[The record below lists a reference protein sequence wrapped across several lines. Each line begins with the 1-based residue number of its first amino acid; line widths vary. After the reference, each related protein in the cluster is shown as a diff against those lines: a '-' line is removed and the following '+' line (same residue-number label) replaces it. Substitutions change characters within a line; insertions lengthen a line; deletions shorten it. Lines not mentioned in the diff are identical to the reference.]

1 MTINLATIDFCPG
14 QGGGGGE
21 AVWGG
26 ITGNINRQTDLMNK
40 FAGYTT
46 PNDFKTINNE
56 SIVGSGN
63 IEVGG
68 LDPEQ
73 EAAVDVL
80 TDSSEG
86 LLYTDEYGSQKTKI
100 LNGNFDGSYFEPNY
114 CFNVGNNDIY
124 YLYNTRLCKYNKDTL
139 SFDFIKSFNSTV
151 NMILWIDASGRIYD
165 GPNYQLDIQ
174 NGTEIYL
181 DTYASNYYYTNNR
194 NNIFN
199 GEYGV
204 WLVSDYPQKFNET
217 TQKFESGYTV
227 TGSDGNLYSEIV
239 NRFKYNGH
247 ILFMRDS
254 GTVCELK
261 EFEDHLEVSDVTGD
275 YFNMPTGFTISTLE
289 NIFATESDI
298 LVYTYYYDLYVYDS
312 KAGTWT
318 QLNTSVVFD
327 NQGWYRPYVV
337 TGDCTLGGIG
347 LPNPNTF
354 NITNWGDTF
363 TKTVWKEVGVVAVD
377 LTSDQGI
384 RGNKT
389 FNSQINAFGGIMTN
403 DLSGGY
409 GQTLNIRAPEGSVN
423 FIAPKY
429 FTLNNSENIATTD
442 KCIVNRSYS
451 YPGGRYNGVTAAPDL
466 YYNRFFKTPSGRII
480 WMDENGAYEFNGTQ
494 FVQLQS
500 VTTLFTMVDRGQ
512 MITSEG
518 LFVVDN
524 NQKLYKWD
532 DVNSDFVYIIDCP
545 DNQVWVAD
553 STTIRCIDIY
563 KLVNN
568 GGTYEWVNDTITNY
582 IPGIKTLKIGQTYYY
597 TSDINIYTYDE
608 LTKTFTSFGQIVSYP
623 DNNVFFTYD
632 NCLCYFSSN
641 MIHKVDPT
649 KVGTD
654 DFDVQ
659 TGWFNVGYYNVAIEY
674 DSKLYIGNGNVYP
687 NNFGYTYDVT
697 ETVPAVPQADGTYTL
712 KATVL
717 NGQVTYSWVADV

>member
-14 QGGGGGE
+14 QGGGGGD

-73 EAAVDVL
+73 EAAVDIL

-100 LNGNFDGSYFEPNY
+100 LNKNFDGQYFEPYY
-114 CFNVGNNDIY
+114 CFNVGSNNDVY
-124 YLYNTRLCKYNKDTL
+124 YFNNLVLYKYNKDTI
-139 SFDFIKSFNSTV
+139 SFDFIKRFDISV
-151 NMILWIDASGRIYD
+151 NMVLWIDASGRLYD

-181 DTYASNYYYTNNR
+181 DTQSSYYYNNYNR

-227 TGSDGNLYSEIV
+227 TGSDGNLYADFIF
-239 NRFKYNGH
+239 RFKYNGH
-247 ILFMRDS
+247 ILFMRG
-254 GTVCELK
+254 GTSVCELK

-275 YFNMPTGFTISTLE
+275 YFNMPTGFSIQSY

-298 LVYTYYYDLYVYDS
+298 LVYANSTDIYVYDS
-312 KAGTWT
+312 EAGTWT
-318 QLNTSVVFD
+318 QLDAYDVFD
-327 NQGWYRPYVV
+327 NQSWWRPYVV

-347 LPNPNTF
+347 LSNPNTF

-377 LTSDQGI
+377 LNSDQTI
-384 RGNKT
+384 NGNKT
-389 FNSQINAFGGIMTN
+389 FSAELNAIGGVRTN

-409 GQTLNIRAPEGSVN
+409 GQTLNIRATEGSVN
-423 FIAPKY
+423 FIVPKL
-429 FTLNNSENIATTD
+429 FTLNGSENIATTD

-451 YPGGRYNGVTAAPDL
+451 YPGGRYNGVTTAPDMN
-466 YYNRFFKTPSGRII
+466 YIRFFKTPSGRVIY
-480 WMDENGAYEFNGTQ
+480 MDENGAYEFNGTQ

-500 VTTLFTMVDRGQ
+500 VTTLFTMINRGE

-532 DVNSDFVYIIDCP
+532 DVNSDFVYIIDCL
-545 DNQVWVAD
+545 DTQVWVAD
-553 STTIRCIDIY
+553 TSTLRCISNY

-568 GGTYEWVNDTITNY
+568 GGTYEWVTDPVTNY
-582 IPGIKTLKIGQTYYY
+582 ITDPRTFKIGQTYYY

-608 LTKTFTSFGQIVSYP
+608 LTKTFTFFGQMATYA
-623 DNNVFFTYD
+623 DNSKYFTYD
-632 NCLCYFSSN
+632 NCLCYFSGN
-641 MIHKVDPT
+641 IIHKVDPT
-649 KVGTD
+649 KLGTD
-654 DFDVQ
+654 DFDVP
-659 TGWFNVGYYNVAIEY
+659 TSWFNVGYYNVAIEY

-687 NNFGYTYDVT
+687 NNFGYTYDLT
-697 ETVPAVPQADGTYTL
+697 ESLPTVPSTDGTYTL

>member
-14 QGGGGGE
+14 QGGGGA

-26 ITGNINRQTDLMNK
+26 ITGNINSQTDLINK
-40 FAGYTT
+40 FNTQATAIQTWVEGQDYVSDPT
-46 PNDFKTINNE
+46 
-56 SIVGSGN
+56 GA
-63 IEVGG
+63 
-68 LDPEQ
+68 LD
-73 EAAVDVL
+73 VV
-80 TDSSEG
+80 TDASEG

-114 CFNVGNNDIY
+114 CFSVGSNNDVY
-124 YLYNTRLCKYNKDTL
+124 FFYNLGLYKYNKDTI
-139 SFDFIKSFNSTV
+139 SFDLIKRFNSSTNTV
-151 NMILWIDASGRIYD
+151 LWMDASGRLYD
-165 GPNYQLDIQ
+165 GPSYQLDIE

-181 DTYASNYYYTNNR
+181 EIGASNYYYYNNR

-204 WLVSDYPQKFNET
+204 WLVSDSPMKFNET

-227 TGSDGNLYSEIV
+227 TGSDGNLSNEIV
-239 NRFKYNGH
+239 YRFKYNGH

-275 YFNMPTGFTISTLE
+275 YFNMPTEFTISTLE

-298 LVYTYYYDLYVYDS
+298 LVYAYYSSLYVYDS
-312 KAGTWT
+312 EAGTWT
-318 QLNTSVVFD
+318 QLNTEVVFD
-327 NQGWYRPYVV
+327 NQSWYRPYVV

-347 LPNPNTF
+347 LSEPNTF
-354 NITNWGDTF
+354 NITNWGDAF

-377 LTSDQGI
+377 LKSSQQI
-384 RGNKT
+384 SGNKT
-389 FNSQINAFGGIMTN
+389 FGAEITANGGVRTN
-403 DLSGGY
+403 TLSGNY
-409 GQTLNIRAPEGSVN
+409 RQTLNIGATEGSVN
-423 FIAPKY
+423 FTAPKY
-429 FTLNNSENIATTD
+429 FTLNGSENIATTD
-442 KCIVNRSYS
+442 KCIVNRSYI
-451 YPGGRYNGVTAAPDL
+451 YPGGKYNGVTAASDL
-466 YYNRFFKTPSGRII
+466 YYTRFFKTPSGRVIY
-480 WMDENGAYEFNGTQ
+480 MDENGAYEFNGTQ

-500 VTTLFTMVDRGQ
+500 VTTLFTIVDRGEI
-512 MITSEG
+512 ITSEG
-518 LFVVDN
+518 LFVVDG

-532 DVNSDFVYIIDCP
+532 DVNSDFVFIIDCP
-545 DNQVWVAD
+545 NVQVWAAD
-553 STTIRCIDIY
+553 STTLRCSGDY

-568 GGTYEWVNDTITNY
+568 GGTYEWVNDPVTNY
-582 IPGIKTLKIGQTYYY
+582 PMDIRTFKIGQTYYY
-597 TSDINIYTYDE
+597 TSEMYIYTYDE
-608 LTKTFTSFGQIVSYP
+608 LTKTFTSLSQVISYP
-623 DNNVFFTYD
+623 DNNRYFTYD
-632 NCLCYFSSN
+632 NCLCYFYDGV
-641 MIHKVDPT
+641 IHKVDPT

-659 TGWFNVGYYNVAIEY
+659 TDWLNYGSSVVAIEY

-697 ETVPAVPQADGTYTL
+697 ESLPTVPASDGTYTL